1 LPASSGLAGT
11 VLRAGVRLTT
21 LIQLTVDGAVTEPM
35 DKLIFLFPR
44 KDGLTREEFFAHYLD
59 VHAPLGLEVTR
70 TMVHYTVNLCD
81 RDGGTDDGVDAIT
94 ETWTDSVA
102 DFMNPDKSFATP
114 EDAQRLFTDHDSFI
128 GAPYDAYAVEEHVRK
143 GPERLPPNS
152 GPSPGAKIVVA
163 VSDDDTLGRLAAL
176 AEHVDVT
183 RYVENRV
190 VTAVMTG
197 AFATARAFV
206 EVHAAR
212 EGALIA
218 DVEALVGSD
227 RVVYPVS
234 EYVKK

>member
-1 LPASSGLAGT
+1 
-11 VLRAGVRLTT
+11 
-21 LIQLTVDGAVTEPM
+21 M

-128 GAPYDAYAVEEHVRK
+128 GAPYDAYAVEERVRK
-143 GPERLPPNS
+143 GPERLAPRS
-152 GPSPGAKIVVA
+152 DVSPGGKTVIA
-163 VSDDDTLGRLAAL
+163 VNDDDTLGRLAVL
-176 AEHVDVT
+176 IEHDDVT

-197 AFATARAFV
+197 AFATVHAFV
-206 EVHAAR
+206 EVHVAS
-212 EGALIA
+212 
-218 DVEALVGSD
+218 DVALVADIEAIAGSD
-227 RVVYPVS
+227 GAVYPVS

>member
-1 LPASSGLAGT
+1 
-11 VLRAGVRLTT
+11 
-21 LIQLTVDGAVTEPM
+21 M

-59 VHAPLGLEVTR
+59 VHAPLGLELTR

-81 RDGGTDDGVDAIT
+81 RDDGTDDGVDAIT

-128 GAPYDAYAVEEHVRK
+128 GAPYDAYSVEEHVRK
-143 GPERLPPNS
+143 GPDRLV
-152 GPSPGAKIVVA
+152 PSDGVSLGGKTVIA
-163 VSDDDTLGRLAAL
+163 VSDDHTLGRLAAL
-176 AEHVDVT
+176 LDRDDVT

-190 VTAVMTG
+190 ATPVMTG
-197 AFATARAFV
+197 AFAAVHAFV
-206 EVHAAR
+206 EVHGASD
-212 EGALIA
+212 GALTSDI
-218 DVEALVGSD
+218 EALVGAGGT
-227 RVVYPVS
+227 VHPVS

>member
-1 LPASSGLAGT
+1 
-11 VLRAGVRLTT
+11 
-21 LIQLTVDGAVTEPM
+21 M

-81 RDGGTDDGVDAIT
+81 RGGGTDDGVDAIT

-128 GAPYDAYAVEEHVRK
+128 GAPYDAYAVVEHVRK
-143 GPERLPPNS
+143 GPERLVPS
-152 GPSPGAKIVVA
+152 SDMSPGGKTVIA
-163 VSDDDTLGRLAAL
+163 VKDDDTLGRLAAL
-176 AEHVDVT
+176 IEDDAVT

-197 AFATARAFV
+197 AFATVHAFV
-206 EVHAAR
+206 EVHVASDV
-212 EGALIA
+212 ALVA
-218 DVEALVGSD
+218 DMEAIVGSD
-227 RVVYPVS
+227 GAVYPVS